1 MLPFIGEEELERH
14 KEYQRSEALML
25 SVEEKKYPK
34 YSSLTIPGLLRMS
47 YRMPE
52 ISRLLALRA
61 SVKLHDVYFS
71 SFGAGEYRRSR
82 VARDLFGSETAMLSE
97 LYRLGERIECGF
109 VGVGMSG
116 SSTLFLFSV
125 GYTSGHKASAISPST
140 KRSTKQG
147 VYRLEYPAELFS
159 IGDPILAV
167 DLYEHAYFDGYS
179 FDKERY
185 LASALSHLRIDALD
199 NL

>member
-1 MLPFIGEEELERH
+1 MLPFIGEEEFERH
-14 KEYQRSEALML
+14 KEYQRREALML

-34 YSSLTIPGLLRMS
+34 YSSLTIPGLLRMY

-52 ISRLLALRA
+52 ISRLAALRA

-82 VARDLFGSETAMLSE
+82 VARDLFGSEAAMLSE
-97 LYRLGERIECGF
+97 LYNLGATIECGY
-109 VGVGMSG
+109 VGVALDRA
-116 SSTLFLFSV
+116 SSPFLFSV
-125 GYTSGHKASAISPST
+125 GYSSENRGSAARQRRTPRGAYHALSPT
-140 KRSTKQG
+140 D
-147 VYRLEYPAELFS
+147 LFAV
-159 IGDPILAV
+159 GEPILCI

-185 LASALSHLRIDALD
+185 LASALSHLRVDALD
-199 NL
+199 KL